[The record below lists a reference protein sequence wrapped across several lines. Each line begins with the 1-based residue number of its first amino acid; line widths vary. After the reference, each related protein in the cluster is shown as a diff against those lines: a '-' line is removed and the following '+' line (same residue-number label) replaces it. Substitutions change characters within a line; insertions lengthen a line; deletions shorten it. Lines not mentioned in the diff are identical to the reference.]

1 MPNLYEQ
8 IGQKIRE
15 LRTQAGL
22 SQDKLA
28 AELSIAANTVSRWE
42 TGTYKPTPEDLDKLA
57 RLFAVPISIFFPDL
71 EADSARVAALTSAT
85 GGLTDSDFQEV
96 LRYADFRKARRAL
109 ERAKQS
115 RKKREGNK

>member
-1 MPNLYEQ
+1 MPSLYEH

-15 LRTQAGL
+15 LRSQGGL

-28 AELSIAANTVSRWE
+28 AELDVAANTVSRWE

-57 RLFAVPISIFFPDL
+57 RFFAVPISTFFPDL
-71 EADSARVAALTSAT
+71 EPDKARVAALTSAT

-109 ERAKQS
+109 ERAKHS
-115 RKKREGNK
+115 RAKREDNK